1 MKMEAT
7 VTNSAVPSMLTE
19 ERGGLQTLYYR
30 HLVLSTCGSDGED
43 KLADPTIDPRLLQAL
58 EVDGESSCSGIM
70 SVMAR

>member
-1 MKMEAT
+1 M
-7 VTNSAVPSMLTE
+7 TNSAVPSMLTE
-19 ERGGLQTLYYR
+19 ERGGCTHRTILPCVLY
-30 HLVLSTCGSDGED
+30 TCGSDGED